1 MTTTIKNIIPAKV
14 AETTQ
19 TTQYTADIVR
29 CVIDKATVTNTSASN
44 LTLSVNL
51 VASGQSPG
59 DSNLVVKARIV
70 APSETYTLPELVGQ
84 VIESGGTISTIASGA
99 GLTIRANGREI
110 G

>member
-1 MTTTIKNIIPAKV
+1 MTTTIKNIIQAKV
-14 AETTQ
+14 AEATQ
-19 TTQYTADIVR
+19 TTQYTTDIVR
-29 CVIDKATVTNTSASN
+29 CVIDKATVTNTAAGN

-51 VASGQSPG
+51 VASGQTPS

-84 VIESGGTISTIASGA
+84 VIEPGGFISTIASGL

-110 G
+110 S